1 VVVEEG
7 TPSATAR
14 AVAQVRAAMD
24 RPVTAAGDG
33 DVERRIVERFPPAGR
48 SAMADALE
56 RRTRWFDGVTLRS
69 IEGGITQVV
78 IVAAGYDCRAL
89 RFRTPGVR
97 FFELDHTATQT
108 DKRNVL
114 VELGADT
121 GDVSFAAA
129 DFTHDDVGAA
139 LEAAGHDARLATL
152 FLVEGLLIY
161 LELPVI
167 ETLLRALRARA
178 SDGSRLAVSMSRTQA
193 PAFYARV
200 AAAGEQAHSSFDE
213 LTAGALLER
222 CGWTGDTSR
231 PVVLATPLP

>member
-1 VVVEEG
+1 MEEG

-14 AVAQVRAAMD
+14 AVAQVRATME
-24 RPVTAAGDG
+24 RPVTAHGDG
-33 DVERRIVERFPPAGR
+33 DIERRVVERFPQSGP

-69 IEGGITQVV
+69 IEGGIAQVV
-78 IVAAGYDCRAL
+78 IVAAGYDCRSL

-97 FFELDHTATQT
+97 FFELDHPATQA
-108 DKRNVL
+108 DKRAL
-114 VELGADT
+114 LDALGADT
-121 GDVSFAAA
+121 AGVAYAAA
-129 DFTHDDVGAA
+129 DFTCDDVAA
-139 LEAAGHDARLATL
+139 VLDAAGHDARQPTL

-167 ETLLRALRARA
+167 ESLLRALRSRA
-178 SDGSRLAVSMSRTQA
+178 SEGSRMAVSLSRPQS

-200 AAAGEQAHSSFDE
+200 AAAGEQAHSTFDE
-213 LTAGALLER
+213 ASAGALLSR

-231 PVVLATPLP
+231 AVVLATPLV